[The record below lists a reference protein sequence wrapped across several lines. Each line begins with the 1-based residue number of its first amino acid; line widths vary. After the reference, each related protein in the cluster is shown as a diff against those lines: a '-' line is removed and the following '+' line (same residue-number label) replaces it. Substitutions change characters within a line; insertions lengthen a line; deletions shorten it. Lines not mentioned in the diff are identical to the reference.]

1 MADAAGTV
9 KSDTKEGAWGSTAP
23 AEASKADDFNA
34 AGGWSDAPAAK
45 EIETAAKQGGTDWQ
59 EEIKK
64 PVPTAPAAK
73 PKLTWAQIAK

>member
-1 MADAAGTV
+1 M
-9 KSDTKEGAWGSTAP
+9 KEDGESQAP
-23 AEASKADDFNA
+23 VEASQADDFAA
-34 AGGWSDAPAAK
+34 AGGLGDAPAPK
-45 EIETAAKQGGTDWQ
+45 EIAAAAKQGGTGWQ